1 MNANLS
7 ISQSPN
13 LKIAS
18 CELRSSLPPAT
29 CNLPLATCDFHSLL
43 CTFAWTSNLKI
54 NTAIGRLRDWG
65 MILFVAGLLLAAC
78 APAYAD
84 PASIASSVEPAAIY
98 AKLGEVA
105 SFDDAAT
112 QFAAAINVDP
122 SLVRIRIQPG
132 NCTVCRFESTPQLSK
147 AEGLTSQEASKL
159 AEEKDKVSFFVPKFS
174 CTFLFDQNKL
184 LPQTCQLSP
193 V

>member
-13 LKIAS
+13 L
-18 CELRSSLPPAT
+18 LRAVI
-29 CNLPLATCDFHSLL
+29 
-43 CTFAWTSNLKI
+43 K
-54 NTAIGRLRDWG
+54 RLRDWG
-65 MILFVAGLLLAAC
+65 IILFVTCLLLAAC
-78 APAYAD
+78 ALAYAD
-84 PASIASSVEPAAIY
+84 PASIASSVEPAAIF
-98 AKLGEVA
+98 AKLGESA
-105 SFDDAAT
+105 SFDDAAV

-159 AEEKDKVSFFVPKFS
+159 AKEKDKVSFFVPKFS
-174 CTFLFDQNKL
+174 CTFLFEQNKL